1 MTSIDSRLKERK
13 FEIEFGHQNNIIT
26 MHIGK
31 DKIVQS
37 YFNPKD
43 NIKTVAKNLLITW
56 ENWNENQR

>member
-1 MTSIDSRLKERK
+1 MTSINQRLKEHK

-26 MHIGK
+26 MHVAEG
-31 DKIVQS
+31 KIVQS

-43 NIKTVAKNLLITW
+43 NIKTVAENMLIQW